1 VETVMR
7 MKFKEILWILVKK
20 RPVEIPIYSIE
31 VRVDID
37 LMTIFL
43 IPKNFHDLTFLY
55 TQIVATTNMEGVTKQ
70 VKVKHEISN
79 AQ

>member
-1 VETVMR
+1 METVMR

-20 RPVEIPIYSIE
+20 RPVEISIYSIE

-43 IPKNFHDLTFLY
+43 IPKNFYNLTFLY
-55 TQIVATTNMEGVTKQ
+55 IQIVATTNMEGVTTQ
-70 VKVKHEISN
+70 VKVKHEMSN

>member
-1 VETVMR
+1 METVMR

-37 LMTIFL
+37 LMTTIL

-55 TQIVATTNMEGVTKQ
+55 IQIVATTNMEGVTKQ